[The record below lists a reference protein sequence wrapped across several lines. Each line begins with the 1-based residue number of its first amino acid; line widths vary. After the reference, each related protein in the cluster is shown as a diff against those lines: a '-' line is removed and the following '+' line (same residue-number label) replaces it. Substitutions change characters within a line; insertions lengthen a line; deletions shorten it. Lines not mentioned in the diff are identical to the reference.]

1 MRLAIISGGSKGLGA
16 SLCNQYLAAG
26 FTVVEFSRSA
36 PHDYSIQVDLADP
49 VTTQQTVA
57 TTLRALAGQKWD
69 EIVVINNAG
78 VLDPIGP
85 TSVKDPQAVLANI
98 NTNFASAIVFISE
111 VVGAFQGHA
120 ARKIIASVSSGA
132 ALKGYA
138 GWSLYCAAKAGV
150 ENFIRSVALEQI
162 AQSQPF
168 FAINIDPGVMDTG
181 MQALIRSSTVA
192 DFPDVARFVQRK
204 QAGELR
210 SADAVARAIRQIIDQ
225 PALENGGRYPAVV

>member
-1 MRLAIISGGSKGLGA
+1 MRLAMISGGSKGLGA
-16 SLCNQYLAAG
+16 SLCSQYLAAG

-36 PHDYSIQVDLADP
+36 PHGYSVQVDLADP
-49 VTTQQTVA
+49 VATQQTVA
-57 TTLRALAGQKWD
+57 AALRPLAGQNWD

-85 TSVKDPQAVLANI
+85 ASSKSPQAVLANI
-98 NTNFASAIVFISE
+98 NTNFASAIVFVSE
-111 VVGAFQGHA
+111 VIGAFQAHTG
-120 ARKIIASVSSGA
+120 RKTIASISSGA

-138 GWSLYCAAKAGV
+138 GWSLYCAAKAGL
-150 ENFIRSVALEQI
+150 ENFIRSVALEQS

-168 FAINIDPGVMDTG
+168 VAINIDPGVMDTG
-181 MQALIRSSTVA
+181 MQTLIRSSTAA

-210 SADAVARAIRQIIDQ
+210 TADAVARAIAHIIKQ
-225 PALENGGRYPAVV
+225 PALENGGRYPAMV